1 MFMEKL
7 SLLDLEKWNKK
18 WKLEA
23 FLGNALQRYE
33 LELPPLKVSQR
44 NSKDER
50 DKTLPSF
57 YGYSYVTIPDPN
69 PDLLKQLLPFK
80 YGKDID
86 YTKQYAK
93 YAFTGV
99 TRWETIRFQLEDVV
113 ESRIGRV
120 VNLFGSGRE
129 ILRTDFIIKDKGEDL
144 ITLLERERISVVRQ
158 NQKEYLV
165 KDKDVKEFIGVM
177 VGYLKGKI
185 EAKDKDYSYSSDS
198 FSA

>member
-1 MFMEKL
+1 MFMERL
-7 SLLDLEKWNKK
+7 SLLDLERWNKK

-23 FLGNALQRYE
+23 FLENALQRYG
-33 LELPPLKVSQR
+33 LELPPLEVSQS
-44 NSKDER
+44 NPKDER
-50 DKTLPSF
+50 DKTFPSF
-57 YGYSYVTIPDPN
+57 YGCSYVTIPDPN

-80 YGKDID
+80 YRKEIY
-86 YTKQYAK
+86 YTKEYAK

-129 ILRTDFIIKDKGEDL
+129 ILQAYFIIKDKGEDL
-144 ITLLERERISVVRQ
+144 ISLLEKERIPVVKQ
-158 NQKEYLV
+158 NQKGYLV

-185 EAKDKDYSYSSDS
+185 EVKDKNYSYSSDS
-198 FSA
+198 PSA